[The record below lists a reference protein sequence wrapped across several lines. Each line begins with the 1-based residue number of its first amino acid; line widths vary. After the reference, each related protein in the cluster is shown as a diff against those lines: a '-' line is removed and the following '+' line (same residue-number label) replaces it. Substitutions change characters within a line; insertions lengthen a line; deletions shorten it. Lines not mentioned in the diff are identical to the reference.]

1 MCRFLAILLNIF
13 NCWHLFST
21 LHYKVLIFYL
31 SLQQNK
37 NINVY
42 KQNGMNIENAKSQ
55 MRKGMLE
62 YCVLLLL
69 KHRPSY
75 ASDIIQ
81 QLKNAE
87 LLVVE
92 GTLYPLV
99 TRLKND
105 GLLQYQWQESTQ
117 GPPRKY
123 YALSKEGEQ
132 FLEGLDSS
140 WMELSNTINYLK
152 TITPKLL
159 E

>member
-1 MCRFLAILLNIF
+1 MVVSLKIF
-13 NCWHLFST
+13 NFLNLFST

-37 NINVY
+37 NTNVY

-92 GTLYPLV
+92 GTLYPLL

-159 E
+159 ELKN

>member
-1 MCRFLAILLNIF
+1 
-13 NCWHLFST
+13 
-21 LHYKVLIFYL
+21 
-31 SLQQNK
+31 
-37 NINVY
+37 
-42 KQNGMNIENAKSQ
+42 MNIENAKSQ

-92 GTLYPLV
+92 GTLYPLL

-105 GLLQYQWQESTQ
+105 GLLSYEWQESTQ

-123 YALSKEGEQ
+123 YALSHEGEQ
-132 FLEGLDSS
+132 FLEGLYAA
-140 WMELSNTINYLK
+140 WTELSNTVNHLK
-152 TITPKLL
+152 NIHLVNNIEAK
-159 E
+159 